1 MSDLS
6 EVGAEQHPVPDHR
19 HTPCDRKENNRI
31 SNHTHARAR
40 NTAFPL
46 HIPLQPLS
54 AVRSFSVFVSDRR
67 PEKHGKNTARRAD
80 SQWESSE
87 GARRGAERPELAAED
102 KGNVR

>member
-6 EVGAEQHPVPDHR
+6 EVGAEHPVPDHR

-31 SNHTHARAR
+31 SNHTHTRAR

-67 PEKHGKNTARRAD
+67 PENMAKIPPGGPTANGNPRR
-80 SQWESSE
+80 